1 MEAFLQA
8 CGVVFDWHILFM
20 ILCGVTG
27 GIAVGAVPG
36 LTATMAV
43 AIMTSF
49 TFHMSATAAIMVLL
63 GVYFGGVYGGS
74 IAAILLHIPG
84 TPAAVMTA
92 RDGYP
97 MSRRGEGGRGIGIA
111 TYASFMGGVIGIILL
126 MVGAPL
132 IARFALRFSAPEY
145 FSLAVFGLSIVAN
158 ISGDSLPKGIVAA
171 LIGIVICMV
180 GMDPITGMD
189 RFTFGVRDLYTGF
202 QFIPVMIGLFG
213 VSEIFGQLNKAS
225 NVVVLQ
231 KISRILPTLADV
243 RHTAGT
249 ILRSSLIGVGIGAL
263 PGTGGSI
270 ASFVAYNSA
279 RNNSKHPE
287 RFGTGIAEG
296 IAAPESANNAATGGA
311 LMPMLTLGVPGDA
324 ITAILIGAF
333 ILHNIQPGPMLFTSN
348 PEVLY
353 TIYIGSMVANFFMA
367 VVGFL
372 CAGLFARLISF
383 PYYILLPVI
392 LMLCMVGSFAVNNNL
407 FDTKVMLFFGVI
419 GYVLTKLDVPLTPLV
434 IGIVLGPIVEENL
447 RTTIIMSQ
455 GQWSY
460 FYTRPIATFFVALT
474 IFSLVLEQYRRHRR
488 QQGSGAEE
496 R

>member
-1 MEAFLQA
+1 MDAFVQA
-8 CGVVFDWHILFM
+8 CNLVFDWNVLFM
-20 ILCGVTG
+20 IFCGVIG

-49 TFHMSATAAIMVLL
+49 TFHMEAVSAIMVLL

-111 TYASFMGGVIGIILL
+111 TYASFVGGVIGIILL
-126 MVGAPL
+126 MIGAPL

-145 FSLAVFGLSIVAN
+145 FALAVFGLSIVAN

-171 LIGIVICMV
+171 LLGIVICMV

-189 RFTFGVRDLYTGF
+189 RFTFGIRQLYSGF

-213 VSEIFGQLNKAS
+213 VSEILGQLNKADHA
-225 NVVVLQ
+225 VVLQ
-231 KISRILPTLADV
+231 KITRILPTWTDI
-243 RHTAGT
+243 RQTAGT
-249 ILRSSLIGVGIGAL
+249 IARSSLIGVGIGAL

-353 TIYIGSMVANFFMA
+353 TIYIGSMVANIFMA
-367 VVGFL
+367 VVGFA
-372 CAGLFARLISF
+372 CAGFFARLISF
-383 PYYILLPVI
+383 PYNILLPVI
-392 LMLCMVGSFAVNNNL
+392 LLLCLVGSFAVNNNL
-407 FDTKVMLFFGVI
+407 FDSKVMLFFGVV
-419 GYVLTKLDVPLTPLV
+419 GYILTRLDVPLTPLV

-447 RTTIIMSQ
+447 RTSIIMSQ
-455 GQWSY
+455 GQWS
-460 FYTRPIATFFVALT
+460 FFLDRPIAMFFLALT
-474 IFSLVLEQYRRHRR
+474 LFSLVLEQLRRRKR
-488 QQGSGAEE
+488 ARMAEAVE
-496 R
+496 Q